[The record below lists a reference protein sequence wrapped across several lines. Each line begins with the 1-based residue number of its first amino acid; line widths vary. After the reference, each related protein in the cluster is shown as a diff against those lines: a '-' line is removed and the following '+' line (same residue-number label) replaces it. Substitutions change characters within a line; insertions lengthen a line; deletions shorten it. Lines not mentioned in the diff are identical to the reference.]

1 MRVALFNAKPHDRRY
16 FDPVIAPPH
25 ELTYLEF
32 PLGPDTVEL
41 AAGYD
46 AVCVFVN
53 DMLDEKVIDRL
64 ATLGVRAIALR
75 CVGFNNVDLVAAEKA
90 RLIVVRVPE
99 YSPAAVAEHTV
110 ALMLTLSRHLHKA
123 YSRVRDGNFTL
134 RGLEGFT
141 FHGRT
146 AGVVGTGRIGAAVC
160 RILLGMGM
168 RVVAHDPVASP
179 ELLQLGVVYAPLD
192 EVLACADLVTLH
204 CPLNHQTHHL
214 INGERLALMK
224 RGVMLINTSRGAV
237 IDTAELIQALKT
249 GHLGYLGLDVYEQ
262 EGDLFF
268 RDLSDKIIQ
277 DDVFQR
283 LLTFPNVVITGHLGF
298 FTREALEQIALVT
311 RDNLDDIEAGRAC
324 ANALVSRAMIA

>member
-1 MRVALFNAKPHDRRY
+1 MRVAVFSAKPHDQRH
-16 FDPVIAPPH
+16 FDPVVAPHH
-25 ELTYLEF
+25 ELTYHEF

-53 DMLDEKVIDRL
+53 DVLDEVVINRL
-64 ATLGVRAIALR
+64 AELGVQAIALR

-90 RLIVVRVPE
+90 RLLVVRVPE

-110 ALMLTLSRHLHKA
+110 ALMLTLARHLHKA
-123 YSRVRDGNFTL
+123 YNRVRDGNFML

-146 AGVVGTGRIGAAVC
+146 AGVVGTGRIGEAVG

-168 RVVAHDPVASP
+168 HVVAFDPVVNEELVRLGVEYAP
-179 ELLQLGVVYAPLD
+179 FDELLQRSDV
-192 EVLACADLVTLH
+192 VTLH
-204 CPLNHQTHHL
+204 CPLNHDTHHL
-214 INGERLALMK
+214 IDGERLALMK
-224 RGVMLINTSRGAV
+224 PGVMLINSSRGAV
-237 IDTAELIQALKT
+237 IDTAELIVALKS
-249 GHLGYLGLDVYEQ
+249 GHLGFLGLDVYEQ

-268 RDLSDKIIQ
+268 RDLSDRIIQ

-298 FTREALEQIALVT
+298 FTREALQQIALVT
-311 RDNLDDIEAGRAC
+311 RDNLDDIEAARAC
-324 ANALVSRAMIA
+324 PNALVSRAMVG